1 MLRYFQHRLTVVSFY
16 ITLDVVVA
24 SLAYIASY
32 GEPNFTPGQLMMR
45 MLGAMLMANGLI
57 GGPDTMM
64 FWQESGRRAK
74 AEDERDAAV
83 AELEKTV
90 KEHNQ
95 EMAAAVKERDQA
107 VAAAVKE
114 RDQAVAAAV
123 KERDQAAATA
133 VKERDQAVAAA
144 VKERDQ
150 MTAATVKEAVKEA
163 FRSASAQ
170 AAQERAALEQQL
182 AEQGQE
188 IQTLRA
194 QIAGLQ
200 EERRP
205 RRRARRRPLRDTD
218 DA

>member
-95 EMAAAVKERDQA
+95 EMAAAVKEREQA

-114 RDQAVAAAV
+114 R
-123 KERDQAAATA
+123 EQAAATA
-133 VKERDQAVAAA
+133 VKEREQAVAAA

-150 MTAATVKEAVKEA
+150 MMAAAVKEAVKEA

-205 RRRARRRPLRDTD
+205 RRRARRRPLRDPD

>member
-1 MLRYFQHRLTVVSFY
+1 MLRYFQHRITVVSFY

-107 VAAAVKE
+107 VAAAAKE
-114 RDQAVAAAV
+114 RDQAVAAA
-123 KERDQAAATA
+123 A
-133 VKERDQAVAAA
+133 KERDQAVAAA

-205 RRRARRRPLRDTD
+205 RRRARRRPLRDTN

>member
-1 MLRYFQHRLTVVSFY
+1 MLRYFQHRFTVVSFY

-64 FWQESGRRAK
+64 FWQESGRRIK

-83 AELEKTV
+83 AELKKV
-90 KEHNQ
+90 
-95 EMAAAVKERDQA
+95 VKERDQA

-114 RDQAVAAAV
+114 GDQMMVAAI
-123 KERDQAAATA
+123 
-133 VKERDQAVAAA
+133 
-144 VKERDQ
+144 
-150 MTAATVKEAVKEA
+150 KEAVKEA
-163 FRSASAQ
+163 FRLA

-200 EERRP
+200 EQSRP
-205 RRRARRRPLRDTD
+205 RRRARRRPLRDTN

>member
-1 MLRYFQHRLTVVSFY
+1 MAMLRYFQYRLRVVSFY

-24 SLAYIASY
+24 SLAYLASY

-74 AEDERDAAV
+74 AESERDAVA
-83 AELEKTV
+83 AELEKTR
-90 KEHNQ
+90 KEREQ
-95 EMAAAVKERDQA
+95 EAAAAVKEREQA

-114 RDQAVAAAV
+114 R
-123 KERDQAAATA
+123 E
-133 VKERDQAVAAA
+133 
-144 VKERDQ
+144 
-150 MTAATVKEAVKEA
+150 
-163 FRSASAQ
+163 Q

-188 IQTLRA
+188 MQTLRA
-194 QIAGLQ
+194 QIAELQ
-200 EERRP
+200 AERRP
-205 RRRARRRPLRDTD
+205 RRRARRRPLRDS
-218 DA
+218 DAN

>member
-1 MLRYFQHRLTVVSFY
+1 MLRYFQHRLTVASFY

-114 RDQAVAAAV
+114 RDQA
-123 KERDQAAATA
+123 AATA
-133 VKERDQAVAAA
+133 VKEREQAVAAA

-150 MTAATVKEAVKEA
+150 MMAAAVKEAVKDA
-163 FRSASAQ
+163 IQSASAQ

-205 RRRARRRPLRDTD
+205 RRRARRPLRDTD

>member
-1 MLRYFQHRLTVVSFY
+1 
-16 ITLDVVVA
+16 
-24 SLAYIASY
+24 
-32 GEPNFTPGQLMMR
+32 
-45 MLGAMLMANGLI
+45 
-57 GGPDTMM
+57 MM
-64 FWQESGRRAK
+64 FWQESGRRIK

-83 AELEKTV
+83 AELKKV
-90 KEHNQ
+90 
-95 EMAAAVKERDQA
+95 VKERNL

-114 RDQAVAAAV
+114 AVKEVVKGQEQMVAAAV
-123 KERDQAAATA
+123 KEVFRA
-133 VKERDQAVAAA
+133 V
-144 VKERDQ
+144 
-150 MTAATVKEAVKEA
+150 
-163 FRSASAQ
+163 SAQ
-170 AAQERAALEQQL
+170 AAQERATLEQQL

>member
-95 EMAAAVKERDQA
+95 EMAVAVKERDQA

-114 RDQAVAAAV
+114 RDQAVAAA
-123 KERDQAAATA
+123 A
-133 VKERDQAVAAA
+133 KERDQAVAAA

-163 FRSASAQ
+163 FRSASTQ

>member
-114 RDQAVAAAV
+114 RDQA
-123 KERDQAAATA
+123 AATA
-133 VKERDQAVAAA
+133 VKEREQAVAAA

-150 MTAATVKEAVKEA
+150 MMAAAVKEAVKEA

-218 DA
+218 AA